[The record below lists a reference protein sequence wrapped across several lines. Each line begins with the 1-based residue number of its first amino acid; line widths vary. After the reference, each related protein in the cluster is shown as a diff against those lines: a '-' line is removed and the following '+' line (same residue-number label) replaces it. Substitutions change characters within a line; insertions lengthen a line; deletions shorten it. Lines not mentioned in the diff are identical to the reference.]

1 MVAGYDIDDKSK
13 FAYEYNND
21 AKFILKDIKEIE
33 DDEILALYPKDTDIK
48 ILIGCA
54 PCQPFSSY
62 SHKYQNNENTL
73 KKIDLLDYFGK
84 QIELVQPDIVSMEN
98 VPQMEKREV
107 FQRFRTLLEKNGY
120 KVTFKVVY
128 APEYGVPQMRKR
140 LLLLASKLGDISLLE
155 PEFNSESYPTLR
167 DAIENL
173 PKIKAGETY
182 AKDPLHRSRNMSTLN
197 LKRIQQSKPGGTWR
211 DWDEDLLLEAYK
223 KESGQSFGSVYGRLE
238 WDKPANTITTQFP
251 GIGNGRFGHPEQ
263 DRALSLREGAL
274 LQTFPSNYQ
283 FVSPKQG
290 GNYPIGQVA
299 LQIGNAVP
307 PKLGEIIGRSIIK
320 HLEELDEF

>member
-1 MVAGYDIDDKSK
+1 MKINAIDLFCGVGGLTYGVQQAGINVVAGYDIDDKSK

-173 PKIKAGETY
+173 PKIKAGE
-182 AKDPLHRSRNMSTLN
+182 
-197 LKRIQQSKPGGTWR
+197 
-211 DWDEDLLLEAYK
+211 
-223 KESGQSFGSVYGRLE
+223 
-238 WDKPANTITTQFP
+238 
-251 GIGNGRFGHPEQ
+251 
-263 DRALSLREGAL
+263 
-274 LQTFPSNYQ
+274 
-283 FVSPKQG
+283 
-290 GNYPIGQVA
+290 
-299 LQIGNAVP
+299 
-307 PKLGEIIGRSIIK
+307 RSIA
-320 HLEELDEF
+320 